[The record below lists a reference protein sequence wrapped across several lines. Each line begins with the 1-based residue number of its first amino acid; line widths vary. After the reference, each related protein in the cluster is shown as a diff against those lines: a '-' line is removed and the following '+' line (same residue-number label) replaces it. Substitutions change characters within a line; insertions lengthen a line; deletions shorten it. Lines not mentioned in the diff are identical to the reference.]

1 MADIVIGRTLTR
13 LRINVIRA
21 SYQAFA
27 LAWKDAAGNPADI
40 TALTFSIVFE
50 VPEATNVT
58 WAGAKSGST
67 TTWTL
72 NSTQSDLP
80 EGYYSGKLVATDTNG
95 PSVLYEVSV
104 EVQ

>member
-1 MADIVIGRTLTR
+1 MAEIVIGRTLDR
-13 LRINVIRA
+13 LKVKLIRA

-27 LAWKDAAGNPADI
+27 LAWMTGVNPADI
-40 TALTFSIVFE
+40 SAYTFTIVLDTDPVITWTATKN
-50 VPEATNVT
+50 TNN
-58 WAGAKSGST
+58 

-80 EGYYSGKLVATDTNG
+80 EGYYSGKLLATDING
-95 PSVLYEVSV
+95 PTVTYEVTV